1 MSIEKYPFFKI
12 IDFDTTFRS
21 NLNYTN
27 LGQGPQ
33 TAEKTI
39 VEADPYHDQRI
50 YGIDVFTSDKYNKVL
65 LLSIWDGVSNN
76 VLRIGS
82 IIISTYPNSR
92 LIGAIDIP
100 AFAGVKDSIIF
111 TSNQVD
117 SVCLAKSPEFITY
130 FNRKD
135 EMGKSYMCIPKG
147 YSLRVAL
154 TGNRFSNGGTSFPD
168 HPRGTFNVV
177 VTGDIIGT
185 GISFAPLIDLPSG
198 GTASGGTASGG
209 TASGGTASGGT
220 ASGGTASGGT
230 ASGGT
235 ASGGTSVTPDIP
247 PSWPDGISE

>member
-1 MSIEKYPFFKI
+1 MSIEKYPFFKVI
-12 IDFDTTFRS
+12 NFDRTFRD
-21 NLNYTN
+21 NLTYTN
-27 LGQGPQ
+27 LGIGAH

-39 VEADPYHDQRI
+39 VEANPYDQRI
-50 YGIDVFTSDKYNKVL
+50 YGIDVFSNAAVRNHDELERVL

-82 IIISTYPNSR
+82 IIVNTYPDSR
-92 LIGAIDIP
+92 LIGAIKIP
-100 AFAGVKDSIIF
+100 SGANMPS
-111 TSNQVD
+111 QVD
-117 SVCLAKSPEFITY
+117 PMCLAKSPEFIRY

-154 TGNRFSNGGTSFPD
+154 TGTRKSNGGASILQESA
-168 HPRGTFNVV
+168 GSFNVV

-185 GISFAPLIDLPSG
+185 GTSFAPLIDLPSG

-220 ASGGTASGGT
+220 ASGGTASGETGT
-230 ASGGT
+230 
-235 ASGGTSVTPDIP
+235 DIP
-247 PSWPDGISE
+247 SDGISE

>member
-12 IDFDTTFRS
+12 IDFDRTFRN
-21 NLNYTN
+21 NLTYTN
-27 LGQGPQ
+27 LGIGAH

-50 YGIDVFTSDKYNKVL
+50 YGIDVFSNEAYDVGQPDLERVL

-82 IIISTYPNSR
+82 IIINTYPDSR
-92 LIGAIDIP
+92 LIGAIRIP
-100 AFAGVKDSIIF
+100 SAANMPS
-111 TSNQVD
+111 QVD

-154 TGNRFSNGGTSFPD
+154 TGIRLSNGGTSIL
-168 HPRGTFNVV
+168 RSSAGSFNVV

-230 ASGGT
+230 ASGETGT
-235 ASGGTSVTPDIP
+235 DIP
-247 PSWPDGISE
+247 SDGISE